1 MLIKILENPT
11 EQSSGVVTDF
21 NFNTVISFDII
32 ISTNLIFSES
42 IVLLSKPMM
51 MMREIKTSKNNWK
64 ETALVRVNII
74 VEKSV
79 SFFFRTEQVNKNEQV
94 VEKDNRD

>member
-32 ISTNLIFSES
+32 ISTNLIFSET
-42 IVLLSKPMM
+42 IVLLSKP

-74 VEKSV
+74 VGKSV